1 MPRSQ
6 RQSAQRVAEE
16 RRDAVARASARWV
29 DLQLDFVDE
38 RDGELLGRF
47 GGQWDRARREFS
59 GADAPRSRVIKLH
72 PGQIEPARWFDWW
85 LGHHLGAAD
94 VEIEPGAS
102 KVFDVLCAGGRRG
115 GKSAFSFSC
124 AVAYAL
130 SVPGATVWCVCPSD
144 AFFEEPI
151 AYLESIMPREWY
163 ESLGWPHWTYFL
175 ANGSRIRLR
184 SGHTP
189 GQMKKG
195 KADFIVINEG
205 QSVPQGSYDHLSASI
220 VDSGGLVMTAANPP
234 DAGDKG
240 MWVADLAAGA
250 ERGDR
255 KHARYFFFDPLD
267 NPHIDQAALAALAEK
282 YDEHTFDVQVRGLF
296 LLPPDTVLHSWDRKG
311 NEQPMPAMGDVTRAF
326 TKHFEGREYD
336 DIVGVDVQ
344 NYPWIAGVR
353 MRAYRNPE
361 APGDIT
367 QSLLWCVGEVFL
379 EAGDEVDFCEGLRS
393 IGCHPDRTLVIA
405 DATCDYQQQQ
415 RDKNKQRPKYSG
427 KGSMDMFRGEGFV
440 HVVPPDDQMDRNP
453 LIEERCR
460 AANARIKTKGGKRF
474 VFADPKRCEKT
485 VTSIRQWRRGPN
497 GGPSRKSKGAHA
509 GDALSYVLWRF
520 FPRRRQNDKVEIKTF
535 KRFQGTT
542 RTRGF

>member
-1 MPRSQ
+1 MPYLERPGAVKIHWEERGSGPLVVLAPYANAHPSVYDPLETELTSDH
-6 RQSAQRVAEE
+6 RIVRFDDRGMGQSTRTGPFDMETGAGDLAAVIDEAGGPAVVITLTDAVHRAARVAV
-16 RRDAVARASARWV
+16 RRPDLVEALVAP
-29 DLQLDFVDE
+29 
-38 RDGELLGRF
+38 
-47 GGQWDRARREFS
+47 GGTPAGRARLEGS
-59 GADAPRSRVIKLH
+59 EAMV
-72 PGQIEPARWFDWW
+72 
-85 LGHHLGAAD
+85 
-94 VEIEPGAS
+94 AS
-102 KVFDVLCAGGRRG
+102 D
-115 GKSAFSFSC
+115 
-124 AVAYAL
+124 
-130 SVPGATVWCVCPSD
+130 SVVD
-144 AFFEEPI
+144 AFMSMGETDYRG
-151 AYLESIMPREWY
+151 A
-163 ESLGWPHWTYFL
+163 
-175 ANGSRIRLR
+175 LR
-184 SGHTP
+184 S
-189 GQMKKG
+189 
-195 KADFIVINEG
+195 
-205 QSVPQGSYDHLSASI
+205 
-220 VDSGGLVMTAANPP
+220 VMTAANPP